1 MEPVVQSSLNVFSP
15 IAEGQG
21 DVLTSRNYRYQPSIC
36 TVGHER
42 VQRDHLHREGIV
54 AVKKKKQGIRN
65 QRMKR

>member
-54 AVKKKKQGIRN
+54 AV
-65 QRMKR
+65 